1 MATTEQS
8 TVETSAE
15 FQLDHVPVGSV
26 EVADPKEL
34 LELVPPVFTQRGAAR
49 VTAFSAAPDLDWTSP
64 RSLPALRYT
73 QRVTAS
79 VMVPARAR

>member
-34 LELVPPVFTQRGAAR
+34 LELFRRSSPSAAR

-79 VMVPARAR
+79 VMVPARAG